1 MSDINQ
7 SILEVVNGIIASP
20 AVQGLEFTVSSQCS
34 KVSVLNDIE
43 FCDEVHYNYSYE
55 QKSLDQACIDAC
67 NIAKSAAYEI
77 CDDTRKACKTG
88 CAAIDWTCNNC
99 CSKGCDSASSSCK
112 STADYA
118 YNACKDACGYLTIT
132 GGVDFKLNSV
142 KGCGGLK
149 VTSIDAL
156 IPKDDTNTV
165 FAVNMSLLVPSVVAY
180 SHYKMWQDPLPA
192 LSGDENVYAN
202 NVPGTATG
210 TLVKVCDGD
219 KPGYYLQ
226 IDSLHID
233 VPQDTVDSASLIAL
247 AESIGLEVSIVT
259 GGIVD
264 LNAMLFNW
272 VNGFLS
278 AEVKSVLNDIL
289 EDIKVMDADC

>member
-7 SILEVVNGIIASP
+7 SILEVVNAVIASP
-20 AVQGLEFTVSSQCS
+20 AVQDLQFTVSSKCS

-43 FCDEVHYNYSYE
+43 FCDEIHYNYSYE
-55 QKSLDQACIDAC
+55 EKTLDQACVDAC
-67 NIAKSAAYEI
+67 NAVKSASYSTCDAARKTCKSVCFGIKSCENG
-77 CDDTRKACKTG
+77 CDDISSDCKH
-88 CAAIDWTCNNC
+88 AA
-99 CSKGCDSASSSCK
+99 DSV
-112 STADYA
+112 

-132 GGVDFKLNSV
+132 GGVDFRLNSV

-149 VTSIDAL
+149 VTSIDAMV
-156 IPKDDTNTV
+156 PKDDTNTV

-180 SHYKMWQDPLPA
+180 SHYKVWQDPLPA

-202 NVPGTATG
+202 NIPGTATG
-210 TLVKVCDGD
+210 TLIKVCDGD
-219 KPGYYLQ
+219 NPGYYLQ

-247 AESIGLEVSIVT
+247 AEAVGLEVSIVT

-264 LNAMLFNW
+264 LNAMLFSW

-289 EDIKVMDADC
+289 DSTKIMDADC